1 MVESHT
7 DLPDYKW
14 YCFDGEPK
22 VIQNRSSNETID
34 FFDTEWNHQEFVGLN
49 PAAVA
54 PSRPKNLEKQIDIA
68 RMLSKNIPFSRIDL
82 YEIKDNT
89 YFGEIT
95 LFPLSGMGRFNP
107 VDYYEILGRMINL
120 SGVAGGVFS

>member
-22 VIQNRSSNETID
+22 YCQVIQNRSSNETID

-49 PAAVA
+49 PAAGAAAVQ
-54 PSRPKNLEKQIDIA
+54 PSCPANLSTQLMIA
-68 RMLSKNIPFSRIDL
+68 QKLSKNLPFVRIDL
-82 YEIKDNT
+82 FEVNGKT

-95 LFPLSGMGRFNP
+95 FYPLSGMGVQP
-107 VDYYEILGRMINL
+107 EKME
-120 SGVAGGVFS
+120 